1 MKTLLVGLLCTSL
14 ATLSYANSAQ
24 PTQHQHEQHQ
34 QEQHQQEQEKKQL
47 EQKVEALR
55 SAMIEGN
62 RNALIALSAP
72 QLSYGH
78 SGGSIEDQAAF
89 VEKIVSGKSDFVTMD
104 LREQTITI
112 SGDTALVRHNLKAD
126 IKDGGIPNSIELGV
140 LLVWQKQAGEWKLLA
155 RQAFKFP
162 PKN

>member
-1 MKTLLVGLLCTSL
+1 MKSLFLGLLCASL
-14 ATLSYANSAQ
+14 ACASYANNDLQ
-24 PTQHQHEQHQ
+24 DQ
-34 QEQHQQEQEKKQL
+34 KQL
-47 EQKVEALR
+47 EEKVSALRTAMIDGDREAL
-55 SAMIEGN
+55 
-62 RNALIALSAP
+62 LALSAP

-78 SGGSIEDQAAF
+78 SSGAMEDQAAF
-89 VEKIVSGKSDFVTMD
+89 VEKIASGKSDFVTMD

-126 IKDGGIPNSIELGV
+126 IKDGGVPNTIELGI
-140 LLVWQKQAGEWKLLA
+140 LLVWQKQAGDWKLLA

>member
-1 MKTLLVGLLCTSL
+1 MKTLLLSLLCAGL
-14 ATLSYANSAQ
+14 ACTSYAATDKN
-24 PTQHQHEQHQ
+24 
-34 QEQHQQEQEKKQL
+34 QE
-47 EQKVEALR
+47 EQKRLEEKVSAL
-55 SAMIEGN
+55 SDAMIKGD
-62 RNALIALSAP
+62 RDALLALSAT

-78 SGGSIEDQAAF
+78 SSGAMEDQTAF
-89 VEKIVSGKSDFVTMD
+89 VEKIASGKSDFVTID

-112 SGDTALVRHNLKAD
+112 SGDTALVRHTLNAD
-126 IKDGGIPNSIELGV
+126 IKDGGVPNTIELGI

>member
-1 MKTLLVGLLCTSL
+1 MKHLLLGLLCASL
-14 ATLSYANSAQ
+14 ACASYADSAAQ
-24 PTQHQHEQHQ
+24 ETQ
-34 QEQHQQEQEKKQL
+34 QL
-47 EQKVEALR
+47 EAKVAALRTAMIDGDREAL
-55 SAMIEGN
+55 
-62 RNALIALSAP
+62 LALSAP

-78 SGGSIEDQAAF
+78 SGGAIEDQAAF
-89 VEKIVSGKSDFVTMD
+89 VEKIASGKSDFVTMD
-104 LREQTITI
+104 LREQTISI

-126 IKDGGIPNSIELGV
+126 INDGGVPNTIELGI

>member
-1 MKTLLVGLLCTSL
+1 MKSLVLGLLCASL
-14 ATLSYANSAQ
+14 ACTSFANND
-24 PTQHQHEQHQ
+24 Q
-34 QEQHQQEQEKKQL
+34 QQL
-47 EQKVEALR
+47 EEKVSALR
-55 SAMIEGN
+55 SAMIEGD
-62 RNALIALSAP
+62 RKALLALSAP

-78 SGGSIEDQAAF
+78 SSGTMEDQAAF
-89 VEKIVSGKSDFVTMD
+89 VEKIASGKSDFVTMD

-126 IKDGGIPNSIELGV
+126 IKDGGVPNTIELGI

>member
-1 MKTLLVGLLCTSL
+1 MKHLLLGLLCASL
-14 ATLSYANSAQ
+14 ACTSYADSAAQ
-24 PTQHQHEQHQ
+24 ETQ
-34 QEQHQQEQEKKQL
+34 QL
-47 EQKVEALR
+47 EAKVAALRTAMIDGDREAL
-55 SAMIEGN
+55 
-62 RNALIALSAP
+62 LALSAP

-78 SGGSIEDQAAF
+78 SGGAIEDQAAF
-89 VEKIVSGKSDFVTMD
+89 VEKIASGKSDFVTMD
-104 LREQTITI
+104 LREQTISI

-126 IKDGGIPNSIELGV
+126 IKDGGVPNTIELGI

>member
-1 MKTLLVGLLCTSL
+1 MKSLVLGLLCASL
-14 ATLSYANSAQ
+14 ACTSFANND
-24 PTQHQHEQHQ
+24 Q
-34 QEQHQQEQEKKQL
+34 QQL
-47 EQKVEALR
+47 EEKVSALR
-55 SAMIEGN
+55 SAMIEGD
-62 RNALIALSAP
+62 RKALLALSAP

-78 SGGSIEDQAAF
+78 SSGTMEDQAAF
-89 VEKIVSGKSDFVTMD
+89 VEKIASGKSDFVTMD

-126 IKDGGIPNSIELGV
+126 IKDGGVPNTIELGI
-140 LLVWQKQAGEWKLLA
+140 LLVWQKQAGDWKLLA

>member
-1 MKTLLVGLLCTSL
+1 MKHLLLGLLCASL
-14 ATLSYANSAQ
+14 ACTSYADSAAQ
-24 PTQHQHEQHQ
+24 ETQ
-34 QEQHQQEQEKKQL
+34 QL
-47 EQKVEALR
+47 EAKVAALRTAMIDGDREAL
-55 SAMIEGN
+55 
-62 RNALIALSAP
+62 LALSAP

-78 SGGSIEDQAAF
+78 SGGAIEDQAAF
-89 VEKIVSGKSDFVTMD
+89 VEKIASGKSDFVTMD
-104 LREQTITI
+104 LREQTISI

-126 IKDGGIPNSIELGV
+126 INDGGVPNTIELGI

>member
-1 MKTLLVGLLCTSL
+1 MKSLVLGLLCASL
-14 ATLSYANSAQ
+14 ACTSFANSD
-24 PTQHQHEQHQ
+24 Q
-34 QEQHQQEQEKKQL
+34 QQL
-47 EQKVEALR
+47 EEKVSALR
-55 SAMIEGN
+55 SAMIEGD
-62 RNALIALSAP
+62 RKALLALSSP

-78 SGGSIEDQAAF
+78 SSGTMEDQAAF
-89 VEKIVSGKSDFVTMD
+89 VEKIASGKSDFVTMD

-126 IKDGGIPNSIELGV
+126 IKDGGVPNTIELGI

>member
-1 MKTLLVGLLCTSL
+1 MKSLLLGLLCTSL
-14 ATLSYANSAQ
+14 ACASYANNDLQ
-24 PTQHQHEQHQ
+24 DQ
-34 QEQHQQEQEKKQL
+34 KQL
-47 EQKVEALR
+47 EEKVSALRTAMIDGDREAL
-55 SAMIEGN
+55 
-62 RNALIALSAP
+62 LALSAP

-78 SGGSIEDQAAF
+78 SSGAMEDQAAF
-89 VEKIVSGKSDFVTMD
+89 VEKIASGKSDFVTMD

-126 IKDGGIPNSIELGV
+126 IKDGGVPNTIELGI
-140 LLVWQKQAGEWKLLA
+140 LLVWQKQAGDWKLLA

>member
-1 MKTLLVGLLCTSL
+1 MKSLVLGLLCASL
-14 ATLSYANSAQ
+14 ACTSFANND
-24 PTQHQHEQHQ
+24 Q
-34 QEQHQQEQEKKQL
+34 QQL
-47 EQKVEALR
+47 EEKVSALR
-55 SAMIEGN
+55 SAMIEGD
-62 RNALIALSAP
+62 RKALLALSAP

-78 SGGSIEDQAAF
+78 SSGTMEDQAAF
-89 VEKIVSGKSDFVTMD
+89 VEKIASGKSDFVTMD

-126 IKDGGIPNSIELGV
+126 IKDGGVPNTIELGI
-140 LLVWQKQAGEWKLLA
+140 LLVWQKQAGQWKLLA

>member
-1 MKTLLVGLLCTSL
+1 MKSLVLGLLCASL
-14 ATLSYANSAQ
+14 ACTSFANSD
-24 PTQHQHEQHQ
+24 Q
-34 QEQHQQEQEKKQL
+34 QQL
-47 EQKVEALR
+47 EEKVSALR
-55 SAMIEGN
+55 SAMIEGD
-62 RNALIALSAP
+62 RKALLALSSP

-78 SGGSIEDQAAF
+78 SSGTMEDQAAF
-89 VEKIVSGKSDFVTMD
+89 VEKIASGKSDFVTMD

-126 IKDGGIPNSIELGV
+126 IKDGGVPNTIELGI
-140 LLVWQKQAGEWKLLA
+140 LLVWQKQAGDWKLLA

>member
-1 MKTLLVGLLCTSL
+1 MKSLVLGLLCASL
-14 ATLSYANSAQ
+14 ACTSFANSD
-24 PTQHQHEQHQ
+24 Q
-34 QEQHQQEQEKKQL
+34 QQL
-47 EQKVEALR
+47 EEKVSALR
-55 SAMIEGN
+55 SAMIEGD
-62 RNALIALSAP
+62 RKALLALSAP

-78 SGGSIEDQAAF
+78 SSGTMEDQAAF
-89 VEKIVSGKSDFVTMD
+89 VEKIASGKSDFVTMD

-126 IKDGGIPNSIELGV
+126 IKDGGVPNTIELGI

>member
-1 MKTLLVGLLCTSL
+1 MKHLLLGFLCASLACTS
-14 ATLSYANSAQ
+14 AANND
-24 PTQHQHEQHQ
+24 HQV
-34 QEQHQQEQEKKQL
+34 L
-47 EQKVEALR
+47 ETKVSALR
-55 SAMIEGN
+55 SAMIDGD
-62 RNALIALSAP
+62 RSALLALSAP

-78 SGGSIEDQAAF
+78 SGGAIEDQAAF
-89 VEKIVSGKSDFVTMD
+89 VEKIASGKSDFVTMD

-126 IKDGGIPNSIELGV
+126 INDGGVPNTIELGI

>member
-1 MKTLLVGLLCTSL
+1 MKSLVLGLLCASL
-14 ATLSYANSAQ
+14 ACTSFANSD
-24 PTQHQHEQHQ
+24 Q
-34 QEQHQQEQEKKQL
+34 QQL
-47 EQKVEALR
+47 EEKVSALR
-55 SAMIEGN
+55 SAMIEGD
-62 RNALIALSAP
+62 RKALLALSAP

-78 SGGSIEDQAAF
+78 SSGTMEDQAAF
-89 VEKIVSGKSDFVTMD
+89 VEKIASGKSDFVTMD

-126 IKDGGIPNSIELGV
+126 IKDGGVPNTIELGI

-162 PKN
+162 PKS

>member
-1 MKTLLVGLLCTSL
+1 MKHLLLGLLCASL
-14 ATLSYANSAQ
+14 ACTSYADSAA
-24 PTQHQHEQHQ
+24 
-34 QEQHQQEQEKKQL
+34 QEAQQL
-47 EQKVEALR
+47 EAKVTALRTAMIDGDREAL
-55 SAMIEGN
+55 
-62 RNALIALSAP
+62 LALSAP

-78 SGGSIEDQAAF
+78 SGGAIEDQAAF
-89 VEKIVSGKSDFVTMD
+89 VEKIASGKSDFVTMD
-104 LREQTITI
+104 LREQTISI

-126 IKDGGIPNSIELGV
+126 IKDGGVPNTIELGI

>member
-1 MKTLLVGLLCTSL
+1 MKHLLLGLLCASL
-14 ATLSYANSAQ
+14 ACTSYADSA
-24 PTQHQHEQHQ
+24 TQETQ
-34 QEQHQQEQEKKQL
+34 QL
-47 EQKVEALR
+47 EAKVAALR
-55 SAMIEGN
+55 TAMIDGD
-62 RNALIALSAP
+62 RDALLALSAP

-78 SGGSIEDQAAF
+78 SGGAIEDQAAF
-89 VEKIVSGKSDFVTMD
+89 VEKIASGKSDFVTMD
-104 LREQTITI
+104 LREQTISI

-126 IKDGGIPNSIELGV
+126 IKDGGVPNTIELGI

>member
-1 MKTLLVGLLCTSL
+1 MKSFVLGLLCASL
-14 ATLSYANSAQ
+14 ACTSFANSD
-24 PTQHQHEQHQ
+24 Q
-34 QEQHQQEQEKKQL
+34 QQL
-47 EQKVEALR
+47 EEKVSALR
-55 SAMIEGN
+55 SAMIEGD
-62 RNALIALSAP
+62 RKALLALSAP

-78 SGGSIEDQAAF
+78 SSGTMEDQAAF
-89 VEKIVSGKSDFVTMD
+89 VEKIASGKSDFVTMD

-112 SGDTALVRHNLKAD
+112 SGDTALVRHNLKTD
-126 IKDGGIPNSIELGV
+126 IKDGGVPNTIELGI

>member
-1 MKTLLVGLLCTSL
+1 MKSLVLGLLCASL
-14 ATLSYANSAQ
+14 ACTSFGNRD
-24 PTQHQHEQHQ
+24 
-34 QEQHQQEQEKKQL
+34 QEQL
-47 EQKVEALR
+47 EEIVSALR
-55 SAMIEGN
+55 SALIEGD
-62 RNALIALSAP
+62 RKALLALSAP

-78 SGGSIEDQAAF
+78 SSGTMEDQAAF
-89 VEKIVSGKSDFVTMD
+89 VEKIASGKSDFVTMD

-126 IKDGGIPNSIELGV
+126 IKDGGVPNTIELGI
-140 LLVWQKQAGEWKLLA
+140 LLVWQKQAGDWKLLA

>member
-1 MKTLLVGLLCTSL
+1 MKSLVLGLLCASL
-14 ATLSYANSAQ
+14 ACTSFANSD
-24 PTQHQHEQHQ
+24 Q
-34 QEQHQQEQEKKQL
+34 QQL
-47 EQKVEALR
+47 EEKVSALR
-55 SAMIEGN
+55 SAMIEGD
-62 RNALIALSAP
+62 RKALLALSAP

-78 SGGSIEDQAAF
+78 SSGTMEDQAAF
-89 VEKIVSGKSDFVTMD
+89 VEKIASGKSDFVTMD

-126 IKDGGIPNSIELGV
+126 IKDGGVPNTIELGI
-140 LLVWQKQAGEWKLLA
+140 LLVWQKQAGDWKLLA

>member
-1 MKTLLVGLLCTSL
+1 MKHLLLGLLCASL
-14 ATLSYANSAQ
+14 ACTSYADSDA
-24 PTQHQHEQHQ
+24 
-34 QEQHQQEQEKKQL
+34 QEKQQL
-47 EQKVEALR
+47 EAKVAALR
-55 SAMIEGN
+55 TAMIDGD
-62 RNALIALSAP
+62 RDALLALSAP

-78 SGGSIEDQAAF
+78 SGGAIEDQAAF
-89 VEKIVSGKSDFVTMD
+89 VEKIASGKSDFVTMD
-104 LREQTITI
+104 LREQTISI

-126 IKDGGIPNSIELGV
+126 INDGGVPNTIELGI